1 MKGRGFNGPDFL
13 QLEEQLWPVDDGKA
27 GLKEVNN
34 SPCIVRWKA
43 HCLLPHDHWVSVF
56 VTRSVFASSRP
67 SNNRNNHCQS
77 QKKVLGSQWE
87 QKFPKLSGAIV
98 RSAGRW
104 KQRWRHSS
112 WPNFQVI
119 VSSHSRRL
127 LCTHRVI
134 TLAPWNA
141 IHTPQLKNHSL

>member
-1 MKGRGFNGPDFL
+1 MTLSVTDLKGRRFNGPDFL
-13 QLEEQLWPVDDGKA
+13 QLEEQLWPVEDGKA

-43 HCLLPHDHWVSVF
+43 RRLQPHDRWVSVF

-87 QKFPKLSGAIV
+87 QNFQSCQAPLYVLQDDESKGGDTAHGQTSKLS
-98 RSAGRW
+98 S
-104 KQRWRHSS
+104 Q
-112 WPNFQVI
+112 
-119 VSSHSRRL
+119 
-127 LCTHRVI
+127 
-134 TLAPWNA
+134 A
-141 IHTPQLKNHSL
+141 IHAAFYVHTV